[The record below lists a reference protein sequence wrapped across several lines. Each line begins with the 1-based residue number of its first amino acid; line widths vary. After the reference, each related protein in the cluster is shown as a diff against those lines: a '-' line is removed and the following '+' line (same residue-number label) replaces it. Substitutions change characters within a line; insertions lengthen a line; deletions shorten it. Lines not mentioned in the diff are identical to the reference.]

1 MSTYPPPLPSRR
13 PAAASST
20 SANAPSKTLY
30 QESIELDEL
39 NRAVA
44 IPSINDEVD
53 GISLWAYTTAGGLL
67 LFAFPLLFFPR
78 LVFFLLGGLE
88 GDGDAP
94 GARHQ
99 VLGDGLTKLEGFLCL
114 QMGIL

>member
-1 MSTYPPPLPSRR
+1 MSNAPPLPSRR
-13 PAAASST
+13 AAAAAPSSST
-20 SANAPSKTLY
+20 SQPAKTLY
-30 QESIELDEL
+30 QESIELEDL
-39 NRAVA
+39 NRPPL
-44 IPSINDEVD
+44 PSPLDDDLD

-94 GARHQ
+94 GTRHA